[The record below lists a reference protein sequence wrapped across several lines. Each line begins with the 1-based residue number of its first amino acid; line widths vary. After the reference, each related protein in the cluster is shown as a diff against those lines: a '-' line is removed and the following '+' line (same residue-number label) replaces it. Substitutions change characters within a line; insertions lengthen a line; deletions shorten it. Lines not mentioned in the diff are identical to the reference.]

1 MRQSEEQKRQIALR
15 KRLDTVIGGRYIEV
29 VEKAEGMAIITSE
42 RITQEDVNNIV
53 SVINQN
59 VKEGYGGKELAAS
72 SWRCTPIGYQAYRAI
87 IEKAPLT
94 RRRYVEERTPLME
107 VRILHA

>member
-1 MRQSEEQKRQIALR
+1 MRQSEEQKRLTALH

-29 VEKAEGMAIITSE
+29 VEA
-42 RITQEDVNNIV
+42 
-53 SVINQN
+53 VINQN
-59 VKEGYGGKELAAS
+59 VKEGNGGKELAAAT
-72 SWRCTPIGYQAYRAI
+72 WRCKPISYQAHRTT

-94 RRRYVEERTPLME
+94 RRRYVDERTPLME